1 VRKLLVALSESLP
14 EGADVSS
21 IGVDSNDAVNVTLHT
36 HSAGLLIGRQGAT
49 ADAIRSSLQG
59 VVGERVVKLNIHE
72 LGRDDPPPPPV
83 VDDELRST
91 LYDQL
96 RQPVIIPVGETQ
108 ILDGDR
114 CRRLITSVEC
124 WASRVLVRYTETP
137 SRFHRKRD
145 LAEQPV
151 RSPMWGWSMTDDVG
165 TSYVVLSSGSGDG
178 AWHDGMVRFAPATP
192 PDATAL
198 TLVAPEGAVIA
209 VRLRAQ

>member
-1 VRKLLVALSESLP
+1 VAHSELVRKLLVALSESLP

-91 LYDQL
+91 L
-96 RQPVIIPVGETQ
+96 
-108 ILDGDR
+108 
-114 CRRLITSVEC
+114 
-124 WASRVLVRYTETP
+124 
-137 SRFHRKRD
+137 
-145 LAEQPV
+145 
-151 RSPMWGWSMTDDVG
+151 
-165 TSYVVLSSGSGDG
+165 
-178 AWHDGMVRFAPATP
+178 
-192 PDATAL
+192 
-198 TLVAPEGAVIA
+198 
-209 VRLRAQ
+209 